1 MFNSPLPFS
10 VGAVVAPDVGG
21 IARVAVGQGE
31 VLGTVS
37 VGHPSLRYLFSSASE
52 TLRVLVPQKPNALLQ
67 PCNCSCDIPHVD
79 IVATELIAEGAAV
92 IVSDGASTNVEGFLL
107 QFDGSCRRDEN
118 IGGAGYCIFRIKP
131 GDLVYVEGGSV
142 ALGTCSDNVEAEAEA
157 VVSGFIRLLDIIDE
171 TLGAASAWNTPIY
184 VQGDIQP
191 IIRVLAHHG
200 RLRRLDILKILEPVR
215 FGAAHR
221 CRKVK
226 WISCRVR
233 SILLLTTL
241 RA

>member
-1 MFNSPLPFS
+1 M
-10 VGAVVAPDVGG
+10 APDVGG
-21 IARVAVGQGE
+21 IARVAVEQGE
-31 VLGTVS
+31 VLGTIS

-131 GDLVYVEGGSV
+131 WRTGLCRGRE
-142 ALGTCSDNVEAEAEA
+142 CCRSDNVEAEAEA
-157 VVSGFIRLLDIIDE
+157 VVSGFIRLLDIVDE
-171 TLGAASAWNTPIY
+171 TLGAASAWNTH
-184 VQGDIQP
+184 
-191 IIRVLAHHG
+191 LWA
-200 RLRRLDILKILEPVR
+200 RRHSTDHPCPCSSR
-215 FGAAHR
+215 TA
-221 CRKVK
+221 
-226 WISCRVR
+226 
-233 SILLLTTL
+233 
-241 RA
+241 